1 MTAQHESNASAK
13 RAATEPTGATEKAQ
27 RESAH
32 REPVEGPEP
41 VEGRLAGG
49 SLHEPPAGDRPFLL
63 VIDDQDLRRTTLTAR
78 LELLGYRTYGAASGR
93 QALQILAQRDIALVL
108 FDVTLPEMDG
118 EEFLGRRE
126 SDPRLRDIPFVAIS
140 GVNELAA
147 ASRYIELGAEDY
159 VTRPFDPVL
168 LQARI
173 GACLERKRLRVLVQ
187 PDRNAGERG
196 GEPMGELER
205 LARLRRFFSP
215 QLAELISSS
224 GNESMLASHRREI
237 TVAFCDLRGF
247 TTFAETAEPEDVM
260 GVLREYHAA
269 MGEIVFQHE
278 GTLERF
284 AGDGMMVF
292 FNDPVPVPEPAAQ
305 AVRMAVAMRARAS
318 QLDTGWRKRGY
329 DLGFGM
335 GIAMGYATLGRI
347 GFEGRFDY
355 GAIGSV
361 TNLASRLCDE
371 AAAGQILM
379 SRRVC
384 SVVEDLVEVEP
395 IGHLQLKGFQ
405 RPIEAFNAVRLRG

>member
-1 MTAQHESNASAK
+1 MLVRGHRYSRGIVPRLLCEGPTDGVTAMEPPLTSRHEPNASAE
-13 RAATEPTGATEKAQ
+13 RA
-27 RESAH
+27 
-32 REPVEGPEP
+32 
-41 VEGRLAGG
+41 
-49 SLHEPPAGDRPFLL
+49 RPSLL
-63 VIDDQDLRRTTLTAR
+63 VIDDQELRRTTLTAR
-78 LELLGYRTYGAASGR
+78 LELLGYRVYGATNGR
-93 QALQILAQRDIALVL
+93 LAIEILEQRDIALVL
-108 FDVTLPEMDG
+108 FDVTLPEV
-118 EEFLGRRE
+118 E
-126 SDPRLRDIPFVAIS
+126 SDELLERHQSEPHLRDIPFVAIS
-140 GVNELAA
+140 GLDEMGAV
-147 ASRYIELGAEDY
+147 SRCIELGAEDY
-159 VTRPFDPVL
+159 ITRPFDPVL

-173 GACLERKRLRVLVQ
+173 GACLERKRLRALAQ
-187 PDRNAGERG
+187 LNRNLGERG
-196 GEPMGELER
+196 GEQVWELER

-215 QLAELISSS
+215 QLAELIGSS
-224 GNESMLASHRREI
+224 GNESMLDSHRREI

-269 MGEIVFQHE
+269 MGEIIFQHE

-292 FNDPVPVPEPAAQ
+292 FNDPVPLPEPAAQ
-305 AVRMAVAMRARAS
+305 AVQMAVAMRARAS
-318 QLDTGWRKRGY
+318 RLDTGWRKRGY

-371 AAAGQILM
+371 AATGHILM

-384 SVVEDLVEVEP
+384 SEVENLVEVEP
-395 IGHLQLKGFQ
+395 IGRLQLKGFQ
-405 RPIEAFNAVRLRG
+405 RPIEAFNVVRLKG